1 MYSLGFFAG
10 SITPTV
16 ELNGLAMK
24 RGEPAIYRPL
34 DPKPIP
40 NYRANYNFRGMY
52 NQRFVRFLLFDG
64 FLSFAYQCVK
74 NLYELHR
81 LRVQ

>member
-1 MYSLGFFAG
+1 MYALGFFSG

-52 NQRFVRFLLFDG
+52 NQRFVLFLLFGG
-64 FLSFAYQCVK
+64 FYSLVINVF
-74 NLYELHR
+74 
-81 LRVQ
+81 

>member
-1 MYSLGFFAG
+1 
-10 SITPTV
+10 
-16 ELNGLAMK
+16 MK

-52 NQRFVRFLLFDG
+52 NQRLAYKGTTLSGIVRNDG
-64 FLSFAYQCVK
+64 PVK
-74 NLYELHR
+74 ML
-81 LRVQ
+81 